1 MYFFYFEDEPVV
13 NNMNSTNLKSI
24 TITNLFGRNDV
35 TLQFDKEVNIYIGE
49 NGLGKTTILNCVYY
63 VLTKKYDKLFSIV
76 FDEIIIK
83 FKNDSTEYRV
93 NKNDIREYNMGKMS
107 SQHLMHQTG
116 MIEMLVA
123 EYLNEYLDELD
134 DEAIELCIRRIS
146 RRMDIP
152 TVVVRQYVYEYIN
165 QGKVTRI
172 KKRGE
177 KKNVEKLNA
186 AIDKHITQKIIYL
199 TTYRRIEN
207 DFSQLME
214 KSDRFKDNDLLI
226 RFGMKDVER
235 SIDRILDLIR
245 DNARESFNKMTGVLL
260 KQYSSN
266 DLQKNNL
273 RKRHRHIDKDMLKII
288 FDRLGN
294 EIDEND
300 RNNIFMLLDNGD
312 IYSNE
317 YSYLLNLILKLIAN
331 YEKYKIYDDKIKRF
345 SDTCNKYLNGKK
357 IEYDQSELKL
367 SIKIENDKSLDNIQL
382 SSLSSG
388 EKQIVSLF
396 SKLYLENEKDSIIII
411 DEPELSISMKWQKML
426 LPDVMRSENCKL
438 LLTVTH
444 SPFIFDNEF
453 DMDAKEMRYC
463 ISAHN

>member
-1 MYFFYFEDEPVV
+1 MYYYYYNGEQPVV

-35 TLQFDKEVNIYIGE
+35 SLRFDKEVSIYIGE

-76 FDEIIIK
+76 FDEIVVE
-83 FKNDSTEYRV
+83 FNNDENIYTI
-93 NKNDIREYNMGKMS
+93 NKNDIREYNLSRMPSRHMI
-107 SQHLMHQTG
+107 HQ
-116 MIEMLVA
+116 MDMFDYLIS
-123 EYLNEYLDELD
+123 EYIDDSLLSLD
-134 DEAIELCIRRIS
+134 DETIEMSIRRIA
-146 RRMDIP
+146 RRIDMPLPVI
-152 TVVVRQYVYEYIN
+152 RQYVYDYIN
-165 QGKVTRI
+165 QGKGST
-172 KKRGE
+172 KNKRGN
-177 KKNVEKLNA
+177 KKNVERLSD
-186 AIDKHITQKIIYL
+186 AIDKNITQKIIYF

-207 DFSQLME
+207 DFSQLIE
-214 KSDRFKDNDLLI
+214 KGMVKDNDLLI
-226 RFGMKDVER
+226 RFGMKDVEE
-235 SIDRILDLIR
+235 SIERILNLIR

-266 DLQKNNL
+266 N
-273 RKRHRHIDKDMLKII
+273 RKRKKPTRQIDQDMLKII

-294 EIDEND
+294 QIDEKD
-300 RNNIFMLLDNGD
+300 RSNIFKLLKNEQ
-312 IYSNE
+312 IYNEE
-317 YSYLLNLILKLIAN
+317 YSYLLNLILNLVDS
-331 YEKYKIYDDKIKRF
+331 YEKYKIYDDKIKNF
-345 SDTCNKYLNGKK
+345 ADTCNKYLNGKK
-357 IEYDQSELKL
+357 FEYNQSELKL
-367 SIKIENDKSLDNIQL
+367 SIKMYNDKLTDDNIQL

-453 DMDAKEMRYC
+453 DMDAKEMRHC
-463 ISAHN
+463 ISSSRR

>member
-1 MYFFYFEDEPVV
+1 MYYYYYNGEQPVV

-35 TLQFDKEVNIYIGE
+35 TLRFDKEVSIYIGE

-63 VLTKKYDKLFSIV
+63 VLTKKYDKLSSIV
-76 FDEIIIK
+76 FDEIVVE
-83 FKNDSTEYRV
+83 FNNDENIYTI
-93 NKNDIREYNMGKMS
+93 NKNDIREYNMGRMPS
-107 SQHLMHQTG
+107 RYMIHQKD
-116 MIEMLVA
+116 MFDYLIS
-123 EYLNEYLDELD
+123 EYIDESLLSLD
-134 DEAIELCIRRIS
+134 DETIEMSIRRIA
-146 RRMDIP
+146 RRIDMPLPVI
-152 TVVVRQYVYEYIN
+152 RQYVYDYIN
-165 QGKVTRI
+165 QGKGST
-172 KKRGE
+172 KNKHGN
-177 KKNVEKLNA
+177 KKNVERLSD
-186 AIDKHITQKIIYL
+186 AIDKNITQKIIYF

-207 DFSQLME
+207 DFSQLIE
-214 KSDRFKDNDLLI
+214 KGMVKDNDLLI
-226 RFGMKDVER
+226 RFGMKDVEE
-235 SIDRILDLIR
+235 SIERILNLIR

-266 DLQKNNL
+266 N
-273 RKRHRHIDKDMLKII
+273 RKKKKPTRQIDQDMLKII

-294 EIDEND
+294 QIDEKD
-300 RNNIFMLLDNGD
+300 RNNIFKLLKNEQ
-312 IYSNE
+312 IYNEE
-317 YSYLLNLILKLIAN
+317 YSYLLNLILNLVDS
-331 YEKYKIYDDKIKRF
+331 YEKYKIYDDKIKNF
-345 SDTCNKYLNGKK
+345 ADTCNKYLNGKK
-357 IEYDQSELKL
+357 FEYNQSELKL
-367 SIKIENDKSLDNIQL
+367 SIKMYNDKLTDDNIQL

-453 DMDAKEMRYC
+453 DMDAKEMRHC
-463 ISAHN
+463 ISPSLK